1 MLRVENNPFLL
12 QIVTLFTAVNLF
24 LLSADL
30 RIVLN
35 YRRDL
40 QTCQSGDCF
49 QVSSTYVL
57 FHVGEHISGVH
68 GTLSTLM
75 SRMSFGK
82 RCRTQQRK
90 RVSLRKHVFAQ
101 SCYCLQLLWSIKLKS
116 LDSSNQQT
124 LYILWLFFACKRDVP
139 WVSSD
144 LGKSEKWDFC
154 SSFNGLRWWLQE
166 LVLRKNPKYLLSF
179 FHESEESYTTFN
191 FLPKL
196 LACWCCCCILKPFK
210 TLNVSLFHTILY
222 LYVN

>member
-1 MLRVENNPFLL
+1 MPKRLSGISQSESSSFFLGSASLTYFVVQTKPKILRLVSQSCAESRKQSFLL

-49 QVSSTYVL
+49 QVSFYVL

-75 SRMSFGK
+75 WRMSFGK

-101 SCYCLQLLWSIKLKS
+101 SCYCLQLL
-116 LDSSNQQT
+116 
-124 LYILWLFFACKRDVP
+124 
-139 WVSSD
+139 
-144 LGKSEKWDFC
+144 
-154 SSFNGLRWWLQE
+154 
-166 LVLRKNPKYLLSF
+166 
-179 FHESEESYTTFN
+179 
-191 FLPKL
+191 
-196 LACWCCCCILKPFK
+196 
-210 TLNVSLFHTILY
+210 
-222 LYVN
+222 